1 MKIFLLI
8 SITFITSLTFG
19 ETRLVEL
26 EHLPLLHEY
35 RMNSERIGEL
45 SLAIED
51 LVDNSPCMMLDA
63 CPEVVDSLQI
73 LLDDYYKN
81 EVRLMEL
88 KSDLF
93 YYFDEGELLSE
104 VDHELSEWLGLDSQ
118 GLGSCPPPPLPEVIF
133 DANKMISF
141 IQKLKTQGTYQ
152 RFLEVPTT
160 SKRNCSTKIKN
171 DCWEVDHEGRVNY
184 ISKQNLK
191 IRDHCLLKDSD
202 TEIIPE
208 GYLPEKL
215 IEAADKAVLKLKT
228 CFHDLNPVRSKEIIN
243 RINSQQYLMQC
254 DREDLGRN
262 KHRCGYTKK
271 KSDKF
276 NIVFSRQGCEGYE
289 ETIFHEILHMNSHI
303 DNQDTVFHNDGQ
315 CHKYDAVYFCSRTC
329 FPKSER
335 YKIKFT
341 KKACDDCVKNP
352 DSKYLCKQSNFG
364 TPTYDNSWQNCRRGH
379 R

>member
-1 MKIFLLI
+1 MKSLFFVL
-8 SITFITSLTFG
+8 ITFISQSTFG
-19 ETRLVEL
+19 ETRLVDL

-35 RMNSERIGEL
+35 QMSSQRIGEI
-45 SLAIED
+45 SLAVENLI
-51 LVDNSPCMMLDA
+51 DNSPCMMLGT
-63 CPEVVDSLQI
+63 CPDDVDSLQI
-73 LLDDYYKN
+73 LLDDYYENDVKLRN
-81 EVRLMEL
+81 F
-88 KSDLF
+88 KSELF
-93 YYFDEGELLSE
+93 YYFDEGELLTE
-104 VDHELSEWLGLDSQ
+104 VEDELNEWLDLDSP
-118 GLGSCPPPPLPEVIF
+118 GLGSCPPPPLPEIIF
-133 DANKMISF
+133 DANNMISF
-141 IQKLKTQGTYQ
+141 IQKLKTQDSYQ
-152 RFLEVPTT
+152 RFLDVPTT

-184 ISKQNLK
+184 VSKQNLK
-191 IRDHCLLKDSD
+191 IHANCLLKEND
-202 TEIIPE
+202 TEKIPQN
-208 GYLPEKL
+208 YRPEKL

-228 CFHDLNPVRSKEIIN
+228 CFNDLNPVRSKEIIN
-243 RINSQQYLMQC
+243 KINGQQYLMQC

-289 ETIFHEILHMNSHI
+289 ETIFHEILHMNSHV

-329 FPKSER
+329 FPKSKR

-341 KKACDDCVKNP
+341 KKACDGCVKNP
-352 DSKYLCKQSNFG
+352 DSKYLCHQSNFG
-364 TPTYDNSWQNCRRGH
+364 TPTYDSSWQNCRRGH